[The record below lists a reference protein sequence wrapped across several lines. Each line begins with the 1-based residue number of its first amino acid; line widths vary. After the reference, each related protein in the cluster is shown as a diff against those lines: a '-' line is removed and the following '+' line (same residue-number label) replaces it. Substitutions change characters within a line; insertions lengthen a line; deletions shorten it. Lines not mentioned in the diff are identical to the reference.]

1 MRIKKPPFF
10 QATWGDVTTNTPY
23 RRPTLES
30 MTKWWLDFK
39 NIKGLQ
45 DYEIWLVGS
54 FAEKTFGEYKGNPRD
69 LDIVILGDIVDEE
82 NLKYILHHGVKM
94 GFENRLLVDITW
106 QTQLVHYYKWE
117 SHCKVKIGKTFTKI
131 LGDRVHVHE
140 HRADEEQ
147 RLKSGLWAFCYE
159 EPPNNYF
166 KSYNRYENNQY
177 EGIQINVREMFQ

>member
-10 QATWGDVTTNTPY
+10 QVTWGDVTTNTPY

-69 LDIVILGDIVDEE
+69 LDIVLLGDIVDEE
-82 NLKYILHHGVKM
+82 NLKYILQYIM
-94 GFENRLLVDITW
+94 
-106 QTQLVHYYKWE
+106 KW
-117 SHCKVKIGKTFTKI
+117 SCSSSV
-131 LGDRVHVHE
+131 
-140 HRADEEQ
+140 
-147 RLKSGLWAFCYE
+147 LW
-159 EPPNNYF
+159 
-166 KSYNRYENNQY
+166 
-177 EGIQINVREMFQ
+177 